1 MENTMLDELFE
12 KFDGAFAENTIRA
25 YKSDFNHFSQWCFV
39 KNIDP
44 LKTTGDDWKD
54 YIEYC
59 AENLSTATVRR
70 RIDSLSSIFKLVS
83 LQCHADHPEVVLALK
98 RMHRK
103 KGRAQKQAEPLT
115 IYVRDKLLA
124 VCTDDTRG
132 MRNRVLLMLGYETMR
147 RRSEL
152 CNFRFD
158 NLQTL
163 PNGKKAIFMAK
174 SKTDQ
179 YGQGRLLPITDELY
193 DLLNDWQNIVGN
205 GYILRGINQHI
216 QFTKQ
221 LSPATINRILKQ
233 LQQEADLKLNQEL
246 SGHSFRVGRALDLL
260 LEGEPFEKIMLRGG
274 WRSESTT
281 MRYLRA
287 WQEI

>member
-1 MENTMLDELFE
+1 MLEDLF
-12 KFDGAFAENTIRA
+12 KRFDGAFAENTIRA
-25 YKSDFNHFSQWCFV
+25 YKSDFNHFNQWCLQ
-39 KNIDP
+39 NNLDT
-44 LKTTGDDWKD
+44 LKTSGNDWKD
-54 YIEYC
+54 YVEFC

-70 RIDSLSSIFKLVS
+70 RIDSLSSIFKLAL

-98 RMHRK
+98 RMHRR

-115 IYVRDKLLA
+115 KHVRDKLLA

-132 MRNRVLLMLGYETMR
+132 MRNRVLLILGYETMR

-158 NLQTL
+158 NIQIM
-163 PNGKKAIFMAK
+163 PNDKKAIFMAK

-179 YGQGRLLPITDELY
+179 YGQGKLLPISDELFE
-193 DLLNDWQNIVGN
+193 LLDDWKKIVGS
-205 GYILRGINQHI
+205 GYILRGINQHL

-281 MRYLRA
+281 MRYLKA
-287 WQEI
+287 WQEL

>member
-1 MENTMLDELFE
+1 MLEDLFKRFE
-12 KFDGAFAENTIRA
+12 GAFAENTIRA
-25 YKSDFNHFSQWCFV
+25 YKSDFKHFSQWCSD
-39 KNIDP
+39 NNLDS
-44 LKTTGDDWKD
+44 LYATGDDWKN
-54 YIEYC
+54 YVEYC
-59 AENLSTATVRR
+59 AEYLSTATVRR
-70 RIDSLSSIFKLVS
+70 RIDSLSSIFKLAS
-83 LQCHADHPEVVLALK
+83 LQCHANHPEVVLALK

-115 IYVRDKLLA
+115 KHVRDKLLA

-132 MRNRVLLMLGYETMR
+132 IRNKVLLMLGYETMR

-152 CNFRFD
+152 CYFRFGD
-158 NLQTL
+158 IQAM

-179 YGQGRLLPITDELY
+179 YGQGKLLPISDELFE
-193 DLLNDWQNIVGN
+193 LLGYWKKIVGS
-205 GYILRGINQHI
+205 GYILRGINQHM
-216 QFTKQ
+216 QFTEQ

-260 LEGEPFEKIMLRGG
+260 MEGEPLEKIMLRGG
-274 WRSESTT
+274 WRSESTA

-287 WQEI
+287 WQEIQTL

>member
-1 MENTMLDELFE
+1 MLEDLF
-12 KFDGAFAENTIRA
+12 KRFDGAFAENTIRA
-25 YKSDFNHFSQWCFV
+25 YKSDFNHFSQWCSD
-39 KNIDP
+39 NNLDP
-44 LKTTGDDWKD
+44 LKTSGDDWKN
-54 YIEYC
+54 YVEYC
-59 AENLSTATVRR
+59 AEKLSTATVRR
-70 RIDSLSSIFKLVS
+70 RIDSLSSIFKLAS
-83 LQCHADHPEVVLALK
+83 LKCHADHPEVVLALK

-115 IYVRDKLLA
+115 KHVRDKLLA

-152 CNFRFD
+152 CNFRFE
-158 NLQTL
+158 NIQIM

-179 YGQGRLLPITDELY
+179 YGHGRLLPITDGLF
-193 DLLNDWQNIVGN
+193 DLLDDWQSIVGG
-205 GYILRGINQHI
+205 GYILRGINQHL

-233 LQQEADLKLNQEL
+233 LKQEADLQLNQEL

-260 LEGEPFEKIMLRGG
+260 VEGEPLEKIMLRGG

>member
-1 MENTMLDELFE
+1 MLEELFG
-12 KFDGAFAENTIRA
+12 KFEGAFAENTIRA
-25 YKSDFNHFSQWCFV
+25 YKSDFNHFSQWC
-39 KNIDP
+39 NQNNLDA
-44 LKTTGDDWKD
+44 LTTTGDDWKD
-54 YIEYC
+54 YIAFC
-59 AENLSTATVRR
+59 AEHLSTATVRR
-70 RIDSLSSIFKLVS
+70 RIDSLSSIFKLAS
-83 LQCHADHPEVVLALK
+83 LQCHTNHPEVVLALK

-115 IYVRDKLLA
+115 KQVRDKLLN
-124 VCTDDTRG
+124 VCTNDTRG
-132 MRNRVLLMLGYETMR
+132 MRNKVLLMLGYETMR

-152 CNFRFD
+152 CNFKFE
-158 NLQTL
+158 NIQTM
-163 PNGKKAIFMAK
+163 PNGKNAIFMTK

-179 YGQGRLLPITDELY
+179 YGQGKLLPISDELFE
-193 DLLNDWQNIVGN
+193 LLGDWKTIVG
-205 GYILRGINQHI
+205 GGFILRGINQHL
-216 QFTKQ
+216 QLTKQ

-233 LQQEADLKLNQEL
+233 LQQDADLELNQEL

-260 LEGEPFEKIMLRGG
+260 MEGEPFEKIMLRGG

>member
-1 MENTMLDELFE
+1 MLDELFK

-25 YKSDFNHFSQWCFV
+25 YKSDFNHFTQWCSDYNLDPV
-39 KNIDP
+39 K
-44 LKTTGDDWKD
+44 TSGDDWKN
-54 YIEYC
+54 YVEYC

-70 RIDSLSSIFKLVS
+70 RIDSLSSIFKLAL

-115 IYVRDKLLA
+115 KHVRDKLLA
-124 VCTDDTRG
+124 ECTDDTRG

-152 CNFRFD
+152 CNFKFE
-158 NLQTL
+158 NIQTM
-163 PNGKKAIFMAK
+163 PNGKKAIFLVK

-179 YGQGRLLPITDELY
+179 YGQGKLLPISDELFE
-193 DLLNDWQNIVGN
+193 LLAYWETIVGGG
-205 GYILRGINQHI
+205 GYILRGINQHL

-221 LSPATINRILKQ
+221 LSPATINKILKQ

-260 LEGEPFEKIMLRGG
+260 IEGEPFEKIMLRGG

>member
-1 MENTMLDELFE
+1 MLEELFE
-12 KFDGAFAENTIRA
+12 KFEGAFAENTIRA
-25 YKSDFNHFSQWCFV
+25 YKSDFNHFSQWCS
-39 KNIDP
+39 NNNLDS

-70 RIDSLSSIFKLVS
+70 RIDSLSSIFKLAS

-115 IYVRDKLLA
+115 KHARDKLLA

-152 CNFRFD
+152 CNFRFE
-158 NLQTL
+158 NLQIM
-163 PNGKKAIFMAK
+163 PNGKKAIFMTK

-179 YGQGRLLPITDELY
+179 YGHGKLLPISDELFE
-193 DLLNDWQNIVGN
+193 LLSDWEKIVGS
-205 GYILRGINQHI
+205 GYILRGINQHL

-260 LEGEPFEKIMLRGG
+260 MEGEPLEKIMLRGG

-287 WQEI
+287 WQEIQTL

>member
-1 MENTMLDELFE
+1 MLKELFE
-12 KFDGAFAENTIRA
+12 KFDGAFAENTIRT
-25 YKSDFNHFSQWCFV
+25 YKSDFNHFSQWCSD
-39 KNIDP
+39 NNLAP
-44 LKTTGDDWKD
+44 LKTTGDNWKD
-54 YIEYC
+54 YVEYC

-70 RIDSLSSIFKLVS
+70 RVDSLSSIFKLAS

-98 RMHRK
+98 RTHRK

-115 IYVRDKLLA
+115 KHVRDKLLA
-124 VCTDDTRG
+124 VCTEDTRG
-132 MRNRVLLMLGYETMR
+132 MRNRVLLIFGYETMR

-152 CNFRFD
+152 CNFRFE

-179 YGQGRLLPITDELY
+179 YGQGRLLPITDALF
-193 DLLNDWQNIVGN
+193 DLLIDWKLIVDG
-205 GYILRGINQHI
+205 GYILRGINQHL

-233 LQQEADLKLNQEL
+233 LQQEADLKINQEL
-246 SGHSFRVGRALDLL
+246 SGHSFRAGRAPDLL
-260 LEGEPFEKIMLRGG
+260 MEGEPFEKIMLRGG

-287 WQEI
+287 WQEIQTL

>member
-1 MENTMLDELFE
+1 MLEELFE

-25 YKSDFNHFSQWCFV
+25 YKSDFNHFSQWCSD
-39 KNIDP
+39 NNLDP

-70 RIDSLSSIFKLVS
+70 RIDSLSSIFKLAS
-83 LQCHADHPEVVLALK
+83 FQCHAYHPEVVLALK

-103 KGRAQKQAEPLT
+103 KGRVQKQAEPLT
-115 IYVRDKLLA
+115 KHVRDKLLV

-152 CNFRFD
+152 CNFKFE
-158 NLQTL
+158 NIQTM
-163 PNGKKAIFMAK
+163 PNGKKAIFMTK

-179 YGQGRLLPITDELY
+179 YGQGKLLPISDELFE
-193 DLLNDWQNIVGN
+193 LLGNWEKIVGG
-205 GYILRGINQHI
+205 GYILRGINQHL

-287 WQEI
+287 WQEIQSP

>member
-1 MENTMLDELFE
+1 MLEELFE

-25 YKSDFNHFSQWCFV
+25 YKSDFNHFSQWCSD
-39 KNIDP
+39 NNLDT

-54 YIEYC
+54 YVEYC

-70 RIDSLSSIFKLVS
+70 RIDSLSSIFKLAS

-98 RMHRK
+98 RMHRR

-115 IYVRDKLLA
+115 KHVRDKLLT

-132 MRNRVLLMLGYETMR
+132 MRNRVLLILGYETMR

-152 CNFRFD
+152 CNFRFE
-158 NLQTL
+158 NIQIM

-179 YGQGRLLPITDELY
+179 YGQGKLLPISDELY
-193 DLLNDWQNIVGN
+193 DLLDEWKSVVGD
-205 GYILRGINQHI
+205 GYILRGINQHL

-221 LSPATINRILKQ
+221 LSPATINKILKQ

-287 WQEI
+287 WQEIQTL